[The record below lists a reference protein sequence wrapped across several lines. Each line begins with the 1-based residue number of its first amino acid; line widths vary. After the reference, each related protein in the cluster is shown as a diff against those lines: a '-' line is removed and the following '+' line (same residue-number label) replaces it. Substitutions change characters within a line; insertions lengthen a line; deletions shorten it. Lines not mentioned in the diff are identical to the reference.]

1 MFDTITFQRKEM
13 ALQALLEITKAI
25 NANLTEVALYRIYH
39 FTLRGNLNVPKM
51 VLFVSEDN
59 IWTCKV
65 AFGTKNKPENTIFE
79 EELLAEFEHSLPIL
93 HNQKEIA
100 HVFIST
106 SEEIDISF
114 VETLTNILIVAIE
127 NRKLARQQLLQ
138 EGMKKEMEIAR
149 HVQTL
154 LFPKKLPKT
163 DKLYIDAYYQPHSS
177 VGGDY
182 YDYIK
187 LNDTRFLIC
196 IADVSGKGMAA
207 ALMMANFQASL
218 RTLTRQT
225 DDLKK
230 IVEELNFSVYDN
242 ARGENFI
249 TFFMAIYDNT
259 EKQLS
264 YINAGHNPPYLINKN
279 IHNNQQKENNL
290 DFERLEIGCTV
301 LGFFTPLPFLE
312 IGVCS
317 GLEQFFL
324 FSFTDGLPE
333 TFNNKEE
340 LFDEIGIEAFI
351 RNNKNLNPIE
361 FHQKI
366 IKEVNEF
373 RGKIPFSDDITLFSC
388 VVNN

>member
-59 IWTCKV
+59 IWSCKV
-65 AFGTKNKPENTIFE
+65 AFGIKNKPENTVFE

-138 EGMKKEMEIAR
+138 EGIKKEMEIAR

-154 LFPKKLPKT
+154 LFPKKLPKN

-249 TFFMAIYDNT
+249 TFFMAIYDST

-279 IHNNQQKENNL
+279 TENNQQKENNL

-317 GLEQFFL
+317 DLEQFFL

-340 LFDEIGIEAFI
+340 LFDEIGIEDFI

-361 FHQKI
+361 FHEKI

>member
-59 IWTCKV
+59 IWSCKV
-65 AFGTKNKPENTIFE
+65 AFGTKNKPENTVFE

-138 EGMKKEMEIAR
+138 EGIKKEMEIAR

-249 TFFMAIYDNT
+249 TFFMAIYDST

-279 IHNNQQKENNL
+279 TQNNQQKENNL

-317 GLEQFFL
+317 DLEQFFL

-340 LFDEIGIEAFI
+340 LFDEIGIEDFI

-361 FHQKI
+361 FHEKI

-388 VVNN
+388 VVN